1 MTAPAAAVQA
11 VHASARHEFSKDA
24 APQIEL
30 LAGLGV
36 AGDAHSGATVKHRSR
51 VARNPHQ
58 PNLRQVHLMHAE
70 MFDELALQ
78 GFAVSPGQ
86 LGENITTRGL
96 ALLDLPE
103 GTTLHLGSDAVVRL
117 TGLRNPCHQIDRFQ
131 RGLMQAVLDRDADG
145 QLVRKAGVMAV
156 VLASGL
162 VRAGDAIRV
171 ELPPGPHDPLR
182 PV

>member
-1 MTAPAAAVQA
+1 MTARVLA
-11 VHASARHEFSKDA
+11 VHASATHGFSK
-24 APQIEL
+24 APAGRIEL
-30 LAGLGV
+30 IEGLGV

-70 MFDELALQ
+70 LFDELARQ
-78 GFAVSPGQ
+78 GFEVAPGA

-103 GTTLHLGSDAVVRL
+103 GTTLAIGATAVVRL

-131 RGLMQAVLDRDADG
+131 RGLMQAVLDRDAQG
-145 QLVRKAGVMAV
+145 ELVRKAGAMSV
-156 VLASGL
+156 VLTGGT
-162 VRAGDAIRV
+162 VQAGDAIRV
-171 ELPPGPHDPLR
+171 ERPPGPHDPLR

>member
-1 MTAPAAAVQA
+1 MSAQVLA
-11 VHASARHEFSKDA
+11 VHASATHSFSKSPLA
-24 APQIEL
+24 QIDLVE
-30 LAGLGV
+30 GLGV

-70 MFDELALQ
+70 LFDDLARQ
-78 GFAVSPGQ
+78 GFTVAPGQ

-103 GTTLHLGSDAVVRL
+103 GTTLHIGSDAVVRL
-117 TGLRNPCHQIDRFQ
+117 TGLRNPCHQIDGFQ

-145 QLVRKAGVMAV
+145 QLVRKAGVMGV
-156 VLASGL
+156 VLAGGL

-171 ELPPGPHDPLR
+171 ALPPGPHDRLR